1 MTAGSFMEIAFPI
14 EFIVSGTP
22 VSLQSK
28 RAESR
33 EQWKAKVRDAG
44 AACLPQPHFS
54 SDGPISI
61 SLFFFPDD
69 KMLATS
75 TIWQSSCSMRAA
87 ATYMLMTR
95 RLSAWC
101 CKNSRKAG
109 EFDFAG
115 PSPVLLSAFKGDK
128 PSLYVKI
135 SNNPHEDLL

>member
-1 MTAGSFMEIAFPI
+1 MEIAFPI

-28 RAESR
+28 RAEAR
-33 EQWKAKVRDAG
+33 EQWKTKVRDAG

-61 SLFFFPDD
+61 SLFFFPDA
-69 KMLATS
+69 KMSGDIDNMAKLVLDACCRH
-75 TIWQSSCSMRAA
+75 IYVDDAQVE
-87 ATYMLMTR
+87 
-95 RLSAWC
+95 RLVLQ
-101 CKNSRKAG
+101 KFEKGR